1 MMNYDI
7 RLVSEANRIEILN
20 LRVAEDQRGFIE
32 TIEECLAEAEQWK
45 EFRPVGLY
53 VNNVPIGFAMYGSLK
68 DSQGGNNLWIDR
80 MLIDEQFQS
89 KGFGRMFMKL
99 LIERVLK
106 EYGEQPIY
114 LSVYND
120 NLGAVHLYETLG
132 FVFIGEFDTAGEE
145 IMRKG

>member
-7 RLVSEANRIEILN
+7 RHVSKGNRREMLA
-20 LRVAEDQRGFIE
+20 LRVAKNQRAFIE

-53 VNNVPIGFAMYGSLK
+53 VDNVPVGFAMYGSLK
-68 DSQGGNNLWIDR
+68 DSQGGHNLWIDR

-89 KGFGRMFMKL
+89 RGFGRMFMEL

-114 LSVYND
+114 LSVYKENR
-120 NLGAVHLYETLG
+120 GAVHLYETLG
-132 FVFIGEFDTAGEE
+132 FVFIGEYDTAGEE

>member
-1 MMNYDI
+1 MNYDI
-7 RLVSEANRIEILN
+7 QHVSETNRREMLA
-20 LRVAEDQRGFIE
+20 LRVSEKQRGFIE
-32 TIEECLAEAEQWK
+32 TIEECLAEAKQWK

-53 VNNVPIGFAMYGSLK
+53 VDYVPVGFAMYGSLK

-89 KGFGRMFMKL
+89 RGYGRKFMEL
-99 LIERVLK
+99 LIERVLQ

-114 LSVYND
+114 LSVYKE

-132 FVFIGEFDTAGEE
+132 FVFIGEYDTAGEE